1 MAKEEEKRH
10 QEEKQQLSTTIALLN
25 RRLEDG
31 NMLVAR
37 IERSNKKRR
46 ARLQTNMDHV
56 RQITSSKPSTLPGQG
71 KGEGGEG
78 GQSEDQHGLGRGSFT
93 PSTDTDGIQ
102 RHEDSGSPT
111 PSDPLLGSERL
122 KKGAE
127 VSPTTGLRHRTYVP
141 C

>member
-71 KGEGGEG
+71 KGEGG
-78 GQSEDQHGLGRGSFT
+78 GRGGRART
-93 PSTDTDGIQ
+93 NTD
-102 RHEDSGSPT
+102 
-111 PSDPLLGSERL
+111 
-122 KKGAE
+122 
-127 VSPTTGLRHRTYVP
+127 
-141 C
+141 